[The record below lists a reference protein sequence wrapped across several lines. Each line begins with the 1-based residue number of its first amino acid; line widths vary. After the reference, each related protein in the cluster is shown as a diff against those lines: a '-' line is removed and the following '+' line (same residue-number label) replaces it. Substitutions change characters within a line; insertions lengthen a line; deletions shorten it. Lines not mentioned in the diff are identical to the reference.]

1 MDTLFVNQ
9 HTNWPF
15 PQRTK
20 FFSCDFEVTGTAR
33 IYEKKRNECEEMMKT
48 KKPLKLGPTLQRLLK
63 ERNMT
68 MKELSFE
75 SGVPLSTLAHFK
87 NNRPP
92 KDIASVQLLADSL
105 ECTLH
110 FLLFGENENKSEPGD
125 IAAELFSGVFEVT
138 VKRIKK

>member
-1 MDTLFVNQ
+1 
-9 HTNWPF
+9 
-15 PQRTK
+15 
-20 FFSCDFEVTGTAR
+20 
-33 IYEKKRNECEEMMKT
+33 MKT

-63 ERNMT
+63 ESHMT

-105 ECTLH
+105 GCSLH
-110 FLLFGENENKSEPGD
+110 FLLFGENESKSEPGD

>member
-1 MDTLFVNQ
+1 MNAIFVNQ
-9 HTNWPF
+9 ANWPF
-15 PQRTK
+15 PKRTK
-20 FFSCDFEVTGTAR
+20 FFSWELQVSDVAKF
-33 IYEKKRNECEEMMKT
+33 YEKKWNECEETMKT

-68 MKELSFE
+68 MKELAFE

-105 ECTLH
+105 GCSLH
-110 FLLFGENENKSEPGD
+110 FLLFGENESKSEPGD